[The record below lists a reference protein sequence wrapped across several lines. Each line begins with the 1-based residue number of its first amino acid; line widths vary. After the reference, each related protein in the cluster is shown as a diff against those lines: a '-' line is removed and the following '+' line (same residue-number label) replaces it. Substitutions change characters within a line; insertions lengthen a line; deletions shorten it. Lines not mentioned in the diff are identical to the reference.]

1 MPWPCTDKI
10 SLEDENLRTI
20 EKEGWSLP
28 VCQMKWAVENNKD
41 INPWNW
47 TTDDW
52 IKFCAYLTKD
62 DSQPSQLSQLTQEPE
77 FRLNWHT
84 RYINDIESNG
94 VECWWTL
101 GSLGGI
107 RRFFKVVP
115 YSRCDT
121 DGLVLKE
128 HAYFALY
135 ESLTEDETQATV
147 VAVYE
152 SKDEAMERVKTQLT
166 HIYAISQGVL

>member
-1 MPWPCTDKI
+1 MR
-10 SLEDENLRTI
+10 NI
-20 EKEGWSLP
+20 EKEGWTLP
-28 VCQMKWAVENNKD
+28 VCQMKWAVSNDKD

-52 IKFCAYLTKD
+52 IKFCAYLVED
-62 DSQPSQLSQLTQEPE
+62 DEKQPEQGPGV
-77 FRLNWHT
+77 RLNWHT
-84 RYINDIESNG
+84 RYINDIDSNG
-94 VECWWTL
+94 VECWWTIGAL
-101 GSLGGI
+101 GDI

-121 DGLVLKE
+121 AGLVLKE

-135 ESLTEDETQATV
+135 ESLSEDETLASV

-152 SKDEAMERVKTQLT
+152 SKEEAMERVKTQLT
-166 HIYAISQGVL
+166 HIHAISQGVLGNDYMRRET